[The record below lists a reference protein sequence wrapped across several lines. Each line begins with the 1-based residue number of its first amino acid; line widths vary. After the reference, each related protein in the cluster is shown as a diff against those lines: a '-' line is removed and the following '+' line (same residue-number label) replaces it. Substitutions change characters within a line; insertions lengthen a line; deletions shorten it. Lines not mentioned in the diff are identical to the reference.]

1 MGTLFRHLAP
11 ISASAWD
18 EIDEEAKRTL
28 KACLAARKLVDF
40 EGPLGRCTAA
50 VSTGRAKPV
59 TPPLSGG
66 VGARLRQSQPL
77 VELRVPFE
85 LSRAE
90 LDAIDHGAKNAD
102 LDPVIHAAQRI
113 AAAEDGAVFHGYAAA
128 AIEGM
133 CQAAP
138 ESVALPDRFEDY
150 PVAVAH
156 AIARLQAA
164 GVDGPYAIALSRQA
178 YVGLTESTKG
188 GYPVLP
194 HVRRL
199 LDGPIVWAPALD
211 GAVVLSMRGG
221 DFELTVGEDFS
232 IGFLDHTDETVR
244 LYLEGT
250 FTFRALSPQAA
261 VPLNGAAA
269 KASLGKSGRKK
280 R

>member
-11 ISASAWD
+11 ISTATWD

-28 KACLAARKLVDF
+28 KASLAGRKLVDF
-40 EGPLGRCTAA
+40 VWPLGRCTAA
-50 VSTGRAKPV
+50 VSTGRIKPV
-59 TPPLSGG
+59 SPPLSGGG

-90 LDAIDHGAKNAD
+90 LDAIDHGAKDAD
-102 LDPVIHAAQRI
+102 LDPVTHAAQRV
-113 AAAEDGAVFHGYAAA
+113 AEAEDRAIFHGYAAA
-128 AIEGM
+128 TIEGI
-133 CQAAP
+133 CQAAQNTV
-138 ESVALPDRFEDY
+138 SLPANFEEY

-156 AIARLQAA
+156 AIARLHAA
-164 GVDGPYAIALSRQA
+164 GVDGPYAMALSRQS
-178 YVGLTESTKG
+178 YVGLTERTKG
-188 GYPVLP
+188 GYPILP

-221 DFELTVGEDFS
+221 DFALTVGEDLS
-232 IGFLDHTDETVR
+232 IGFLDHTDDTVR
-244 LYLEGT
+244 LYLEES
-250 FTFRALSPQAA
+250 FTFRVLSPQAA
-261 VPLNGAAA
+261 VALTHGSTKGGA
-269 KASLGKSGRKK
+269 KK

>member
-11 ISASAWD
+11 ISATAWA

-28 KACLAARKLVDF
+28 KASLAGRKLVDF
-40 EGPLGRCTAA
+40 VGPLGRCTAA

-59 TPPLSGG
+59 SSPLSGGG

-90 LDAIDHGAKNAD
+90 LDAIDHGAKDAD

-113 AAAEDGAVFHGYAAA
+113 AEAEDRAIFHGYAAA
-128 AIEGM
+128 AIEGI
-133 CQAAP
+133 CQAAQNTV
-138 ESVALPDRFEDY
+138 SLPANFEEY

-156 AIARLQAA
+156 AIARLHAA
-164 GVDGPYAIALSRQA
+164 GVDGPYAIALSRQS
-178 YVGLTESTKG
+178 YVGLTETTKG
-188 GYPVLP
+188 GYPILP

-221 DFELTVGEDFS
+221 DFELTVGEDLS
-232 IGFLDHTDETVR
+232 IGFLDHTDDTVR
-244 LYLEGT
+244 LYLKES
-250 FTFRALSPQAA
+250 FTFRTLSPQAA
-261 VPLNGAAA
+261 VALSQASGPRAA
-269 KASLGKSGRKK
+269 KKKS
-280 R
+280 

>member
-28 KACLAARKLVDF
+28 KASLAGRKLVDF
-40 EGPLGRCTAA
+40 VGPLGPCTAA

-59 TPPLSGG
+59 SPPLSEG

-90 LDAIDHGAKNAD
+90 LDAIDHGAKDAD
-102 LDPVIHAAQRI
+102 LDPVIRAAQHI
-113 AAAEDGAVFHGYAAA
+113 AGAEDRAIFHGYAAA
-128 AIEGM
+128 AIEGI
-133 CQAAP
+133 CRATP
-138 ESVALPDRFEDY
+138 HTVSLPANFEDY
-150 PVAVAH
+150 PIAVAE
-156 AIARLQAA
+156 AIARLHAA
-164 GVDGPYAIALSRQA
+164 SVDGPYAIALSRQS

-188 GYPVLP
+188 GYPILP

-221 DFELTVGEDFS
+221 DFELTVGEDLS
-232 IGFLDHTDETVR
+232 IGFLDHTDDAVR
-244 LYLEGT
+244 LYLEES
-250 FTFRALSPQAA
+250 FTFRVLSPQAA
-261 VPLNGAAA
+261 VALSS
-269 KASLGKSGRKK
+269 ASDKRGEKKK